1 MCFQIKDVLLK
12 CYIKNKISEMSKEDF
27 KNLSSFIYPQ
37 SDLKSFQHSV
47 LPFRWCST
55 LAAFP
60 EGFS

>member
-1 MCFQIKDVLLK
+1 MCFQIKDVIVK
-12 CYIKNKISEMSKEDF
+12 YYITNKISELSKEDF

-37 SDLKSFQHSV
+37 SDLRSFQHCV
-47 LPFRWCST
+47 LPFRWYST